1 MKTPGALYQ
10 YIRVRCVSTLQDPER
25 NGRPNVSSL
34 RAILVNIM
42 SIHTEYLNPAIGKGI
57 SVLHRTKKV
66 LYAAAALH
74 AAGPLL
80 LAVVFVLPLLASTP
94 R

>member
-1 MKTPGALYQ
+1 M
-10 YIRVRCVSTLQDPER
+10 
-25 NGRPNVSSL
+25 
-34 RAILVNIM
+34 VNIM
-42 SIHTEYLNPAIGKGI
+42 SIHTQYLNPAIGKGI